1 MNVLKTFSIL
11 FLCLFLV
18 LPWGLSAEN
27 SSSGAPG
34 EKQTDTV
41 MISSEILGAFSG
53 ALAGGATIIFSM
65 TGDVDNDTPPY
76 VDTMS
81 TFPSILIGSYVGI
94 KTAEWAAEKMIKNRN
109 DSFIPFFLKG
119 VFLSSVS
126 GAVILAS
133 SIFPLFV
140 TAHYSDTID
149 FNMNVETNIFTLAGI
164 SAAGGGGYGAVFGA
178 LIGTVWTSFIYIVL
192 N

>member
-1 MNVLKTFSIL
+1 MNVFKTYSIF

-18 LPWGLSAEN
+18 IPCGLSAEN
-27 SSSGAPG
+27 SIPGAEG
-34 EKQTDTV
+34 EKLTETV

-53 ALAGGATIIFSM
+53 ALAGGATIIFNM

-76 VDTMS
+76 IDTIS

-94 KTAEWAAEKMIKNRN
+94 KTAEWAASKMIKNRD
-109 DSFIPFFLKG
+109 DSFLPFFLKG

-126 GAVILAS
+126 GAVILTS

-140 TAHYSDTID
+140 TSHYSDTID
-149 FNMNVETNIFTLAGI
+149 FNMNADTNIFTLAGI
-164 SAAGGGGYGAVFGA
+164 SAAGGVGYGAVFGA
-178 LIGTVWTSFIYIVL
+178 LIGSVWTTFVYIIL